1 MADKTLF
8 GRLRRL
14 FSTNVIV
21 RNVGGKKL
29 KVADTDQVQRQV
41 KSHLVDRYTKLHN
54 NLDLVGTG
62 YSTVHQ
68 IMAARLALFKDY
80 ETMDSDPIIS
90 SALDIYSDESTMK
103 SEYGSVLN
111 VKTENNNIKEI
122 LNNLFYDIMNIEFT
136 LWPWVRNMVKYGDFF
151 LYLDINEKY
160 GITNVVPLSPYEII
174 RSEGEEADNPYYTKF
189 YLESIEG
196 AHPYFGQRS
205 TSGKGKIEFENFQI
219 AHFRLSNDSN
229 FFPYGKS
236 MIEGTRKI
244 WKQLTL
250 MEDAMLIHRIM
261 RAPSKRVF
269 KIDIGN
275 IPPSEVD
282 NYMQRII
289 NKMKKTP
296 FVDEASGEYNLKYN
310 IQNLTE
316 DFFMPVRG
324 GDSGTEISEL
334 GGIDYDSTED
344 IEYLKNKLLASLR
357 IPKAF
362 LGFDEN
368 MGGKATLAAEDVRFA
383 RTIERIQRIIVSEL
397 TKIAVVHLYAQGYT
411 DEDLVNFELEL
422 ASPSTMYEQEKV
434 ELWGQK
440 VQLATDMTQDK
451 ILPTTWIYD
460 NVFKFSED
468 EKKEIERQIVLDQ
481 KNKFRYSQIE
491 MEGNDPAETGDAI
504 GTPSDMAAIGTSAEE
519 MPTPPDT
526 IAGSIFDT
534 GLDSGEDDRPEDQQ
548 GGRPPEMNKFG
559 KESGARGR
567 DPLGK
572 QAKNSSPKNKRN
584 LALAHY
590 DAIKNTMGKK
600 SKAII
605 NETNKVEEVEQE
617 YNEYK
622 EENGVD

>member
-1 MADKTLF
+1 MADTTLF

-29 KVADTDQVQRQV
+29 KIADTDQIQHQV
-41 KSHLVDRYTKLHN
+41 KSHLVDRYSKLHS
-54 NLDLVGTG
+54 NLDVMGTG

-68 IMAARLALFKDY
+68 IMAARLGLFKDY
-80 ETMDSDPIIS
+80 ESMDSDPIIS

-103 SEYGSVLN
+103 GEYGDV
-111 VKTENNNIKEI
+111 VKIKTDNENIKEI
-122 LNNLFYDIMNIEFT
+122 LNNLFYDIMNIEFN
-136 LWPWVRNMVKYGDFF
+136 LWPWVRNMVKYGDFY
-151 LYLDINEKY
+151 LYLDVSDKY
-160 GITNVVPLSPYEII
+160 GITNVVPLSPYEVV
-174 RSEGEEADNPYYTKF
+174 RAEGEDPKNPYYTKF

-196 AHPYFGQRS
+196 AHPYFGQSAGRAS
-205 TSGKGKIEFENFQI
+205 KNKIEFENFQI
-219 AHFRLSNDSN
+219 AHFRLASDSN
-229 FFPYGKS
+229 FLPYGKS
-236 MIEGTRKI
+236 MIEATRKI

-275 IPPSEVD
+275 IPPNEVD

-296 FVDEASGEYNLKYN
+296 FVDEATGEYNLKYN

-324 GDSGTEISEL
+324 GDSGTEINEL

-357 IPKAF
+357 VPKAF

-368 MGGKATLAAEDVRFA
+368 VGGKATLAAEDVRFA
-383 RTIERIQRIIVSEL
+383 RTIERIQRIVVSEL
-397 TKIAVVHLYAQGYT
+397 TKIAVVHLYSQGYV

-422 ASPSTMYEQEKV
+422 ASPSTMYEQEKI
-434 ELWGQK
+434 ELFGQK
-440 VQLATDMTQDK
+440 VSLARDMIQDK
-451 ILPTTWIYD
+451 ILPYNWVYD
-460 NVFKFSED
+460 NIFNFSD
-468 EKKEIERQIVLDQ
+468 KEKVQIENQIIDDQ
-481 KNKFRYSQIE
+481 KQKFRHSQIE
-491 MEGNDPAETGDAI
+491 MEGNDPMETGDAI
-504 GTPSDMAAIGTSAEE
+504 GTPSDMAAVGVAADA
-519 MPTPPDT
+519 PQTPPET
-526 IAGSIFDT
+526 LAGSIFDPFA
-534 GLDSGEDDRPEDQQ
+534 DSGEDERPEDEQ
-548 GGRPPEMNKFG
+548 GGRPEEMNHYG
-559 KESGARGR
+559 KDSGARGR

-572 QAKNSSPKNKRN
+572 QTKNRRP

-590 DAIKNTMGKK
+590 DALKKTMGVKK
-600 SKAII
+600 SKDII
-605 NETNKVEEVEQE
+605 NETKKVEEVEKE

-622 EENGVD
+622 EEKDKE

>member
-1 MADKTLF
+1 MADTTLF

-29 KVADTDQVQRQV
+29 KIADTDQVQKQV
-41 KSHLVDRYTKLHN
+41 KSHLVDRYSKLHT

-68 IMAARLALFKDY
+68 VMAARLALFKDY
-80 ETMDSDPIIS
+80 ESMDSDPIIS

-103 SEYGSVLN
+103 GQYGQVID
-111 VKTENNNIKEI
+111 VKSDNDNIKEI
-122 LNNLFYDIMNIEFT
+122 LNNLFYDIMNIEFN

-151 LYLDINEKY
+151 LHLDINEKY
-160 GITNVVPLSPYEII
+160 GITNVVPLSPYEVI
-174 RSEGEEADNPYYTKF
+174 RAEGEDPENPYYTKF

-196 AHPYFGQRS
+196 AHPYFGQK
-205 TSGKGKIEFENFQI
+205 TSGQGKIEFENFQI
-219 AHFRLSNDSN
+219 AHFRLANDSN
-229 FFPYGKS
+229 FLPYGKS
-236 MIEGTRKI
+236 MVESTRKI

-275 IPPSEVD
+275 IPPAEVD

-296 FVDEASGEYNLKYN
+296 IMDEATGEYNLKYN
-310 IQNLTE
+310 MQNLTE

-324 GDSGTEISEL
+324 GDSGTEINEL
-334 GGIDYDSTED
+334 SGIDYDSTED

-357 IPKAF
+357 VPKAF

-368 MGGKATLAAEDVRFA
+368 VGGKATLAAEDVRFA

-397 TKIAVVHLYAQGYT
+397 TKIAVVHLYSQGYT

-422 ASPSTMYEQEKV
+422 ASPSTMYEQEKI
-434 ELWGQK
+434 ELFGQK
-440 VQLATDMTQDK
+440 VSLARDMIQDK
-451 ILPTTWIYD
+451 ILPYEWIYD
-460 NVFKFSED
+460 NVFNFSD
-468 EKKEIERQIVLDQ
+468 KQKVEIENQIIDDQ
-481 KNKFRYSQIE
+481 KQKFRHSQIE
-491 MEGNDPAETGDAI
+491 MEGNDPQETGDAI
-504 GTPSDMAAIGTSAEE
+504 GTPSDMAAVGVGQDDAQ
-519 MPTPPDT
+519 TPPDT
-526 IAGSIFDT
+526 IAGSIFDPFP
-534 GLDSGEDDRPEDQQ
+534 DEEKEDERPEDQQ
-548 GGRPPEMNKFG
+548 GGRPKEMNKPF
-559 KESGARGR
+559 KDSGARGR

-572 QAKNSSPKNKRN
+572 QTKNRRP
-584 LALAHY
+584 LALAHF
-590 DAIKNTMGKK
+590 DALKNTMGKK

-605 NETNKVEEVEQE
+605 NETQKVDELEKE
-617 YNEYK
+617 YDEYK
-622 EENGVD
+622 NEKGKE

>member
-1 MADKTLF
+1 MADTTLF
-8 GRLRRL
+8 GRLQRL

-29 KVADTDQVQRQV
+29 KIADTDQVQKQV

-80 ETMDSDPIIS
+80 ESMDSDPIIS

-103 SEYGSVLN
+103 GEYGQVITIKS
-111 VKTENNNIKEI
+111 ENENIKEI
-122 LNNLFYDIMNIEFT
+122 LHNLFYDIMNVEFN

-151 LYLDINEKY
+151 LHLDINEKY
-160 GITNVVPLSPYEII
+160 GITNVVPLSPYEVV
-174 RSEGEEADNPYYTKF
+174 RAEGEDPENPYYTKF

-196 AHPYFGQRS
+196 ANQQFGQRAK
-205 TSGKGKIEFENFQI
+205 SGKKIEFENFQI
-219 AHFRLSNDSN
+219 AHFRLANDSN
-229 FFPYGKS
+229 FLPYGKS
-236 MIEGTRKI
+236 MIESTRKI

-275 IPPSEVD
+275 IPPAEVD

-296 FVDEASGEYNLKYN
+296 FMDESTGEYNLKYN

-324 GDSGTEISEL
+324 GDSGTEINEL

-357 IPKAF
+357 VPKAF

-368 MGGKATLAAEDVRFA
+368 VGGKATLAAEDVRFA
-383 RTIERIQRIIVSEL
+383 RTIERIQRIIISEL
-397 TKIAVVHLYAQGYT
+397 TKIAVVHLYSQGYT
-411 DEDLVNFELEL
+411 DADLVNFELDL
-422 ASPSTMYEQEKV
+422 ASPSTMYEQEKI
-434 ELWGQK
+434 ELLGQK
-440 VQLATDMTQDK
+440 VTLARDMISDK
-451 ILPTTWIYD
+451 ILPTTWVYD
-460 NVFKFSED
+460 NVFNFSSD
-468 EKKEIERQIVLDQ
+468 EKVEIENQIIEDQ
-481 KNKFRYSQIE
+481 KQKFRHSQIE
-491 MEGNDPAETGDAI
+491 MEGNDPQQSGESV
-504 GTPSDMAAIGTSAEE
+504 GTPSDMQSPGLFGGQQDQPQEDDSV
-519 MPTPPDT
+519 
-526 IAGSIFDT
+526 AGSIFDPFS
-534 GLDSGEDDRPEDQQ
+534 DEEEDERPEDEQ
-548 GGRPPEMNKFG
+548 GGRPQEMNKPF
-559 KESGARGR
+559 KDSGARGR

-572 QAKNSSPKNKRN
+572 QTKNRRP

-590 DAIKNTMGKK
+590 DALKKSMGTKK
-600 SKAII
+600 SKSII
-605 NETNKVEEVEQE
+605 QETNQVDELEKE

-622 EENGVD
+622 EENQEK

>member
-1 MADKTLF
+1 MADKSLF
-8 GRLRRL
+8 GRLQRL

-29 KVADTDQVQRQV
+29 KIADTDQVQKQV
-41 KSHLVDRYTKLHN
+41 KSHLVDRYSKLHT

-68 IMAARLALFKDY
+68 VMAARLALFKDY
-80 ETMDSDPIIS
+80 ESMDSDPIIS

-103 SEYGSVLN
+103 GEYGQVIDI
-111 VKTENNNIKEI
+111 KTDNENIKEI
-122 LNNLFYDIMNIEFT
+122 LNNLFYDIMNIEFN

-151 LYLDINEKY
+151 LHLDISEKY
-160 GITNVVPLSPYEII
+160 GITNVVPLSPYEVI
-174 RSEGEEADNPYYTKF
+174 RAEGEDPENPYYTKF

-196 AHPYFGQRS
+196 AHPYFGQKS
-205 TSGKGKIEFENFQI
+205 NKGKIEFENFQI
-219 AHFRLSNDSN
+219 AHFRLANDSN
-229 FFPYGKS
+229 FLPYGKS
-236 MIEGTRKI
+236 MVESTRKI

-275 IPPSEVD
+275 IPPAEVD

-296 FVDEASGEYNLKYN
+296 IMDESTGEYNLKYN
-310 IQNLTE
+310 MQNLTE

-334 GGIDYDSTED
+334 SGIDYDSTED

-357 IPKAF
+357 VPKAF

-368 MGGKATLAAEDVRFA
+368 VGGKATLAAEDVRFA

-397 TKIAVVHLYAQGYT
+397 TKIAVVHLYSQGYT
-411 DEDLVNFELEL
+411 DEDLVNFELKL
-422 ASPSTMYEQEKV
+422 ASPSTMYEQEKI
-434 ELWGQK
+434 ELFGQK
-440 VQLATDMTQDK
+440 VSLARDMIQDK
-451 ILPTTWIYD
+451 ILPYEWVYD
-460 NVFKFSED
+460 NIFNFSD
-468 EKKEIERQIVLDQ
+468 KQKVEIENQIIEDQ
-481 KNKFRYSQIE
+481 KQKFRHSQIE
-491 MEGNDPAETGDAI
+491 MEGNDPMSSGESI
-504 GTPSDMAAIGTSAEE
+504 GTPSDMAAVGIGADDTA
-519 MPTPPDT
+519 TPPDT
-526 IAGSIFDT
+526 AAGSIFDPF
-534 GLDSGEDDRPEDQQ
+534 DSGEDERPEDEQ
-548 GGRPPEMNKFG
+548 GGRPQEMNKPF
-559 KESGARGR
+559 KDSGARGR

-572 QAKNSSPKNKRN
+572 QTKNRRP
-584 LALAHY
+584 LALAHF
-590 DAIKNTMGKK
+590 DALKNTMGKK
-600 SKAII
+600 SKDII
-605 NETNKVEEVEQE
+605 NETKKVDELEKE

-622 EENGVD
+622 EEKGKE

>member
-1 MADKTLF
+1 MADKSLF
-8 GRLRRL
+8 GRLQRL

-29 KVADTDQVQRQV
+29 KIADTDQVQKQV

-68 IMAARLALFKDY
+68 VMAARLALFKDY
-80 ETMDSDPIIS
+80 ESMDSDPIIS

-103 SEYGSVLN
+103 GEYGQVVSIKSDN
-111 VKTENNNIKEI
+111 ENIKEI
-122 LNNLFYDIMNIEFT
+122 LNNLFYDIMNIEFN

-151 LYLDINEKY
+151 LHLDISEKY
-160 GITNVVPLSPYEII
+160 GITNVIPLSPYELI
-174 RSEGEEADNPYYTKF
+174 RSEGEDETNPYYTKF
-189 YLESIEG
+189 YMESIEG
-196 AHPYFGQRS
+196 AHPYFGQK
-205 TSGKGKIEFENFQI
+205 TSGQGRIEFENFQI
-219 AHFRLSNDSN
+219 AHFRLANDSN
-229 FFPYGKS
+229 FLPYGKS
-236 MIEGTRKI
+236 MIESTRKI

-275 IPPSEVD
+275 IPPAEVD

-296 FVDEASGEYNLKYN
+296 VIDEATGEYNLKYN

-324 GDSGTEISEL
+324 GDSGTEINEL

-357 IPKAF
+357 VPKAF

-368 MGGKATLAAEDVRFA
+368 VGGKATLAAEDVRFA

-397 TKIAVVHLYAQGYT
+397 TKIAVVHLYSQGYT
-411 DEDLVNFELEL
+411 DADLVNFELEL
-422 ASPSTMYEQEKV
+422 ASPSTMYEQEKI
-434 ELWGQK
+434 ELFGQK
-440 VQLATDMTQDK
+440 VNLARDMISDK
-451 ILPTTWIYD
+451 ILPYNWVYD
-460 NVFKFSED
+460 NVFNFSD
-468 EKKEIERQIVLDQ
+468 KEKIDIENQIIEDQ
-481 KNKFRYSQIE
+481 KQKFRHSQIE
-491 MEGNDPAETGDAI
+491 MEGNDPMETGDAI
-504 GTPSDMAAIGTSAEE
+504 GTPSDMAAVGVGQDDAQI
-519 MPTPPDT
+519 PPDT
-526 IAGSIFDT
+526 IAGSIFDPFP
-534 GLDSGEDDRPEDQQ
+534 DEPKDDRPEDEQ
-548 GGRPPEMNKFG
+548 GGRPKEMNKPF
-559 KESGARGR
+559 KDSGARGR

-572 QAKNSSPKNKRN
+572 QTKNRRP

-590 DAIKNTMGKK
+590 DALKKTMGKK

-605 NETNKVEEVEQE
+605 NETQKVEEVEQE

-622 EENGVD
+622 NEKDVD

>member
-1 MADKTLF
+1 MADTTLF
-8 GRLRRL
+8 GRLQRL

-29 KVADTDQVQRQV
+29 KVADTDQVQKQV

-68 IMAARLALFKDY
+68 VMAARLAFFKDY
-80 ETMDSDPIIS
+80 ESMDSDPIIS

-103 SEYGSVLN
+103 GQYGEVVSI
-111 VKTENNNIKEI
+111 KTDNENIKEI
-122 LNNLFYDIMNIEFT
+122 LHNLFYDIMNIEFN

-151 LYLDINEKY
+151 LHLDINEKY
-160 GITNVVPLSPYEII
+160 GITNVVPLSPYEVV
-174 RSEGEEADNPYYTKF
+174 RAEGEDPENPYYTKF

-196 AHPYFGQRS
+196 AHPYFGQKS
-205 TSGKGKIEFENFQI
+205 SKGKVEFENFQI
-219 AHFRLSNDSN
+219 AHFRLANDSN
-229 FFPYGKS
+229 FLPYGKS
-236 MIEGTRKI
+236 MVESTRKI

-275 IPPSEVD
+275 IPPNEVD

-296 FVDEASGEYNLKYN
+296 FLDNDTGEYNLKYN

-316 DFFMPVRG
+316 DFFLPVRG
-324 GDSGTEISEL
+324 GDSGTEINEL
-334 GGIDYDSTED
+334 SGIDYDSTED
-344 IEYLKNKLLASLR
+344 VEYLKNKLLASLR
-357 IPKAF
+357 VPKAF

-368 MGGKATLAAEDVRFA
+368 VGGKATLAAEDVRFA

-397 TKIAVVHLYAQGYT
+397 TKIAVVHLYSQGYT

-422 ASPSTMYEQEKV
+422 ASPSTMYEQEKI
-434 ELWGQK
+434 ELLGQK
-440 VQLATDMTQDK
+440 VTLARDMISDK
-451 ILPTTWIYD
+451 ILPYQWIYD
-460 NVFKFSED
+460 NVFNFSDD
-468 EKKEIERQIVLDQ
+468 EKVKIQNQIIDDQ
-481 KNKFRYSQIE
+481 KEKFRHSQIE
-491 MEGNDPAETGDAI
+491 MEGNDPQQSGESV
-504 GTPSDMAAIGTSAEE
+504 GTPSDMQSGGMFGQQQEPQQDDDSV
-519 MPTPPDT
+519 
-526 IAGSIFDT
+526 AGSIFDPF
-534 GLDSGEDDRPEDQQ
+534 DDGEDERPEDQQ
-548 GGRPPEMNKFG
+548 GGRPQEMNKPF
-559 KESGARGR
+559 KDSGARGR

-572 QAKNSSPKNKRN
+572 QTKNRRP

-590 DAIKNTMGKK
+590 DALKKTMGDKK
-600 SKAII
+600 SKDII
-605 NETNKVEEVEQE
+605 QETTQVDELEKE

-622 EENGVD
+622 EEKGKE

>member
-1 MADKTLF
+1 MADKSLF
-8 GRLRRL
+8 GRLQRL

-29 KVADTDQVQRQV
+29 KIADTDQVQRQV

-80 ETMDSDPIIS
+80 ESMDSDPIIS

-103 SEYGSVLN
+103 GEYGEVVTIKSDN
-111 VKTENNNIKEI
+111 ENIKEI
-122 LNNLFYDIMNIEFT
+122 LHNLFYDIMNIEFN

-151 LYLDINEKY
+151 LHLDINEKY

-174 RSEGEEADNPYYTKF
+174 RAEGEDPENPYYTKF

-196 AHPYFGQRS
+196 AHPYFGQKS
-205 TSGKGKIEFENFQI
+205 SSKGKIEFENFQI
-219 AHFRLSNDSN
+219 AHFRLANDSN
-229 FFPYGKS
+229 FLPYGKS
-236 MIEGTRKI
+236 MIESTRKI

-275 IPPSEVD
+275 IPPNEVD

-296 FVDEASGEYNLKYN
+296 FLDENTGEYNLKYN

-316 DFFMPVRG
+316 DFFLPVRG
-324 GDSGTEISEL
+324 GDSGTEINEL

-344 IEYLKNKLLASLR
+344 VEYLKGKLLASLR
-357 IPKAF
+357 VPKAF

-368 MGGKATLAAEDVRFA
+368 VGGKATLAAEDVRFA

-397 TKIAVVHLYAQGYT
+397 TKIAVVHLYSQGYV

-422 ASPSTMYEQEKV
+422 ASPSTMYEQEKI
-434 ELWGQK
+434 ELFGQK
-440 VQLATDMTQDK
+440 VNLARDMLSDK
-451 ILPTTWIYD
+451 ILPYQWIYD
-460 NVFKFSED
+460 NIFNFSD
-468 EKKEIERQIVLDQ
+468 KEKVQIENQIIDDQ
-481 KNKFRYSQIE
+481 KQKFRHSQIE
-491 MEGNDPAETGDAI
+491 MEGNDPMETGDAI
-504 GTPSDMAAIGTSAEE
+504 GTPSDMAAVGIGQDDAQ
-519 MPTPPDT
+519 TPPDT
-526 IAGSIFDT
+526 IAGSIFDPFPEEEK
-534 GLDSGEDDRPEDQQ
+534 EDDRPEDQQ
-548 GGRPPEMNKFG
+548 GGRPQEMNKPF
-559 KESGARGR
+559 KDSGARGR

-572 QAKNSSPKNKRN
+572 QTKNRRG

-590 DAIKNTMGKK
+590 DALKKTMGKK
-600 SKAII
+600 SKNII
-605 NETNKVEEVEQE
+605 QETNQVDELEKE

-622 EENGVD
+622 EENGDN

>member
-1 MADKTLF
+1 MADTTLF
-8 GRLRRL
+8 GRLQRL

-29 KVADTDQVQRQV
+29 KIADTDQVQKQV
-41 KSHLVDRYTKLHN
+41 KSHLVDRYSKLHN

-68 IMAARLALFKDY
+68 VMAARLALFKDY
-80 ETMDSDPIIS
+80 ESMDSDPIIS

-103 SEYGSVLN
+103 GQYGQVVEIKSDN
-111 VKTENNNIKEI
+111 ENIKEI
-122 LNNLFYDIMNIEFT
+122 LHNLFYDIMNIEFN

-151 LYLDINEKY
+151 LHLDINEKY
-160 GITNVVPLSPYEII
+160 GITNVVPLSPYEVV
-174 RSEGEEADNPYYTKF
+174 RAEGEDPENPYYTKF

-196 AHPYFGQRS
+196 AHPYFGQKS
-205 TSGKGKIEFENFQI
+205 SGKGKIEFENFQI
-219 AHFRLSNDSN
+219 AHFRLANDSN
-229 FFPYGKS
+229 FLPYGKS
-236 MIEGTRKI
+236 MIESTRKI

-275 IPPSEVD
+275 IPPNEVD

-296 FVDEASGEYNLKYN
+296 FVDETTGEYNLKYN

-324 GDSGTEISEL
+324 GDSGTEINEL

-344 IEYLKNKLLASLR
+344 VEYLKNKLLASLR
-357 IPKAF
+357 VPKAF

-368 MGGKATLAAEDVRFA
+368 VGGKATLAAEDVRFA

-397 TKIAVVHLYAQGYT
+397 TKIAVVHLYSQGYT

-422 ASPSTMYEQEKV
+422 ASPSTMYEQEKI
-434 ELWGQK
+434 ELFGQK
-440 VQLATDMTQDK
+440 VSLARDMLQDK
-451 ILPTTWIYD
+451 ILPYEWIYN
-460 NVFKFSED
+460 NVFNFSEK
-468 EKKEIERQIVLDQ
+468 EKVEIESQIIEDQ
-481 KNKFRYSQIE
+481 KQKFRHSQIE
-491 MEGNDPAETGDAI
+491 MEGNDPMASGEAV
-504 GTPSDMAAIGTSAEE
+504 GTPSSMASVGIGADDVA
-519 MPTPPDT
+519 TPPDT
-526 IAGSIFDT
+526 AAGSVFDPFYEE
-534 GLDSGEDDRPEDQQ
+534 GEDNRPEDQQ
-548 GGRPPEMNKFG
+548 GGRPQEMNKPF
-559 KESGARGR
+559 KDSGARGR

-572 QAKNSSPKNKRN
+572 QTKNRRP

-590 DAIKNTMGKK
+590 DALKKTMGNK
-600 SKAII
+600 SKSII
-605 NETNKVEEVEQE
+605 QETNQVDELEKE

-622 EENGVD
+622 EEKGKE

>member
-1 MADKTLF
+1 MADKSLF
-8 GRLRRL
+8 GRLQRL

-29 KVADTDQVQRQV
+29 KIADTDQVQKQV

-68 IMAARLALFKDY
+68 VMAARLALFKDY
-80 ETMDSDPIIS
+80 ESMDSDPIIS

-103 SEYGSVLN
+103 GEYGQVIDI
-111 VKTENNNIKEI
+111 KTDNENIKEI
-122 LNNLFYDIMNIEFT
+122 LNNLFYDIMNIEFN

-151 LYLDINEKY
+151 LHLDINEKY

-174 RSEGEEADNPYYTKF
+174 RSEGEDETNPYYTKF
-189 YLESIEG
+189 YMESIEG
-196 AHPYFGQRS
+196 AHPYFGQK
-205 TSGKGKIEFENFQI
+205 TSGTGRIEFENFQI
-219 AHFRLSNDSN
+219 AHFRLANDSN
-229 FFPYGKS
+229 FLPYGKS
-236 MIEGTRKI
+236 MVESTRKI

-275 IPPSEVD
+275 IPPNEVD

-296 FVDEASGEYNLKYN
+296 FVDENTGEYNLKYN

-316 DFFMPVRG
+316 DFFLPVRG
-324 GDSGTEISEL
+324 GDSGTQIDEL

-357 IPKAF
+357 VPKAF

-368 MGGKATLAAEDVRFA
+368 VGGKATLAAEDVRFA

-397 TKIAVVHLYAQGYT
+397 TKIAVVHLYSQGYT
-411 DEDLVNFELEL
+411 DEDLVNFELNL
-422 ASPSTMYEQEKV
+422 ASPSTMYEQEKI
-434 ELWGQK
+434 ELFGQK
-440 VQLATDMTQDK
+440 VSLARDMIQDK
-451 ILPTTWIYD
+451 ILPTDWVYNNI
-460 NVFKFSED
+460 FKFSDD
-468 EKKEIERQIVLDQ
+468 EKVEIEKQIIEDQ
-481 KNKFRYSQIE
+481 KQKFRHSQIE
-491 MEGNDPAETGDAI
+491 MEGNDPQETGDAI
-504 GTPSDMAAIGTSAEE
+504 GTPSDMAAVGIGADDAQ
-519 MPTPPDT
+519 TPPDT
-526 IAGSIFDT
+526 IAGSIFDPF
-534 GLDSGEDDRPEDQQ
+534 DDGEDERPEDQQ
-548 GGRPPEMNKFG
+548 GGRPQEMNKPF
-559 KESGARGR
+559 KDSGARGR

-572 QAKNSSPKNKRN
+572 QTKNRRP
-584 LALAHY
+584 LALAHF
-590 DAIKNTMGKK
+590 DALKKTMGKK
-600 SKAII
+600 SKDII
-605 NETNKVEEVEQE
+605 NETKKADEMEKE
-617 YNEYK
+617 YDEYK
-622 EENGVD
+622 KENGVD

>member
-8 GRLRRL
+8 GRLQRL
-14 FSTNVIV
+14 FATNVIV

-29 KVADTDQVQRQV
+29 KIADTDQVQKQV
-41 KSHLVDRYTKLHN
+41 KSHLVDRYSKLHT

-80 ETMDSDPIIS
+80 ESMDSDPIIS

-103 SEYGSVLN
+103 GQYGQVID
-111 VKTENNNIKEI
+111 VKTDNENIKEI
-122 LNNLFYDIMNIEFT
+122 LNNLFYDIMNIEFN

-151 LYLDINEKY
+151 LHLDISEKY
-160 GITNVVPLSPYEII
+160 GITNVIPLSPYEVV
-174 RSEGEEADNPYYTKF
+174 RAEGEDPENPYYTKF

-196 AHPYFGQRS
+196 AHPYFGQRN
-205 TSGKGKIEFENFQI
+205 SGKGKIEFENFQI
-219 AHFRLSNDSN
+219 AHFRLANDSN
-229 FFPYGKS
+229 FLPYGKS
-236 MIEGTRKI
+236 MVESTRKI

-275 IPPSEVD
+275 IPPAEVD

-296 FVDEASGEYNLKYN
+296 IIDETTGEYNLKYN
-310 IQNLTE
+310 MQNLTE

-357 IPKAF
+357 VPKAF

-368 MGGKATLAAEDVRFA
+368 VGGKATLAAEDVRFA

-397 TKIAVVHLYAQGYT
+397 TKVAVVHLYSQGYT
-411 DEDLVNFELEL
+411 DADLVNFELEL
-422 ASPSTMYEQEKV
+422 ASPSTMYEQEKI
-434 ELWGQK
+434 ELLGQK
-440 VQLATDMTQDK
+440 VNLARDMISDK
-451 ILPTTWIYD
+451 ILPTDWVYD
-460 NVFKFSED
+460 NVFNFSAEQKVD
-468 EKKEIERQIVLDQ
+468 IEKQIIDDQ
-481 KNKFRYSQIE
+481 KQKFRHSQIE
-491 MEGNDPAETGDAI
+491 MEGNDPQETGDAI
-504 GTPSDMAAIGTSAEE
+504 GTPSDMAAVGIGQDDAQ
-519 MPTPPDT
+519 TPPDT
-526 IAGSIFDT
+526 IAGSIFDPFPESEET
-534 GLDSGEDDRPEDQQ
+534 EDERPEDEQ
-548 GGRPPEMNKFG
+548 GGRPQEMNKPF
-559 KESGARGR
+559 KDSGARGR

-572 QAKNSSPKNKRN
+572 QTKNRRP

-590 DAIKNTMGKK
+590 DALKKTMGKK
-600 SKAII
+600 SKDII
-605 NETNKVEEVEQE
+605 NETKKVDEIEKE
-617 YNEYK
+617 YDEYK
-622 EENGVD
+622 KENSVD

>member
-1 MADKTLF
+1 MADTTLF

-29 KVADTDQVQRQV
+29 KIADTDQIQHQV
-41 KSHLVDRYTKLHN
+41 KSHLVDRYSKLHS
-54 NLDLVGTG
+54 NLDVMGTG

-68 IMAARLALFKDY
+68 IMAARLGLFKDY
-80 ETMDSDPIIS
+80 ESMDSDPIIS

-103 SEYGSVLN
+103 GEYGDV
-111 VKTENNNIKEI
+111 VKIKTDNENIKEI
-122 LNNLFYDIMNIEFT
+122 LNNLFYDIMNIEFN
-136 LWPWVRNMVKYGDFF
+136 LWPWVRNMVKYGDFY
-151 LYLDINEKY
+151 LYLDVSDKY
-160 GITNVVPLSPYEII
+160 GITNVVPLSPYEVV
-174 RSEGEEADNPYYTKF
+174 RAEGEDPKNPYYTKF

-196 AHPYFGQRS
+196 AHPYFGQSAARAS
-205 TSGKGKIEFENFQI
+205 KNKIEFENFQI
-219 AHFRLSNDSN
+219 AHFRLASDSN
-229 FFPYGKS
+229 FLPYGKS
-236 MIEGTRKI
+236 MIEATRKI

-275 IPPSEVD
+275 IPPNEVD

-296 FVDEASGEYNLKYN
+296 FVDEATGEYNLKYN

-357 IPKAF
+357 VPKAF

-368 MGGKATLAAEDVRFA
+368 VGGKATLAAEDVRFA
-383 RTIERIQRIIVSEL
+383 RTIERIQRIVISEL
-397 TKIAVVHLYAQGYT
+397 TKIAVVHLYSQGYT

-434 ELWGQK
+434 ELLGRK
-440 VQLATDMTQDK
+440 VTLARDMIQDK
-451 ILPTTWIYD
+451 ILPTEWVYN
-460 NVFKFSED
+460 NVFNFSDD
-468 EKKEIERQIVLDQ
+468 EKVQIQNQIIQDQ
-481 KNKFRYSQIE
+481 KEKFRHSQIE
-491 MEGNDPAETGDAI
+491 MEGNDPQASGEAI
-504 GTPSDMAAIGTSAEE
+504 GTPSDMAAVGISADDTQ
-519 MPTPPDT
+519 TPPDT
-526 IAGSIFDT
+526 IAGSIFDPFP
-534 GLDSGEDDRPEDQQ
+534 DSGEDERPEDEQ
-548 GGRPPEMNKFG
+548 GGRPEEMNHYG
-559 KESGARGR
+559 KDSAARGR

-572 QAKNSSPKNKRN
+572 QTKNRRP

-590 DAIKNTMGKK
+590 DALKKTMGVKK
-600 SKAII
+600 SKDII
-605 NETNKVEEVEQE
+605 NETKKVEEVEKE

-622 EENGVD
+622 EEKGKE

>member
-1 MADKTLF
+1 MADKSLF
-8 GRLRRL
+8 GRLQRL

-29 KVADTDQVQRQV
+29 KIADTDQVQKQV
-41 KSHLVDRYTKLHN
+41 KSHLVDRYSKLHT

-68 IMAARLALFKDY
+68 VMAARLALFKDY
-80 ETMDSDPIIS
+80 ESMDSDPIIS

-103 SEYGSVLN
+103 GQYGQVIE
-111 VKTENNNIKEI
+111 VKTDNENIKEI
-122 LNNLFYDIMNIEFT
+122 LNNLFYDIMNIEFN

-151 LYLDINEKY
+151 LHLDISEKY
-160 GITNVVPLSPYEII
+160 GITNVVPLSPYEVV
-174 RSEGEEADNPYYTKF
+174 RAEGEDPENPYYTKF

-196 AHPYFGQRS
+196 AHPYFGQKS
-205 TSGKGKIEFENFQI
+205 SKGKIEFENFQI
-219 AHFRLSNDSN
+219 AHFRLANDSN
-229 FFPYGKS
+229 FLPYGKS
-236 MIEGTRKI
+236 MVESTRKI

-275 IPPSEVD
+275 IPPAEVD

-296 FVDEASGEYNLKYN
+296 IMDETTGEYNLKYN
-310 IQNLTE
+310 MQNLTE

-324 GDSGTEISEL
+324 SDSGTEINEL
-334 GGIDYDSTED
+334 SGIDYDSTED

-357 IPKAF
+357 VPKAF

-368 MGGKATLAAEDVRFA
+368 VGGKATLAAEDVRFA

-397 TKIAVVHLYAQGYT
+397 TKIAVVHLYSQGYT

-422 ASPSTMYEQEKV
+422 ASPSTMYEQEKI
-434 ELWGQK
+434 ELLGQK
-440 VQLATDMTQDK
+440 VSLARDMISDK
-451 ILPTTWIYD
+451 ILPTDWVYD
-460 NVFKFSED
+460 NVFNFS
-468 EKKEIERQIVLDQ
+468 KEQKVDIEAQIIDDQ
-481 KNKFRYSQIE
+481 KQKFRHSQIE
-491 MEGNDPAETGDAI
+491 MEGNDPMASGESI
-504 GTPSDMAAIGTSAEE
+504 GTPSDMAAVGIGQDDAQ
-519 MPTPPDT
+519 TPPDT
-526 IAGSIFDT
+526 VAGSIFDPF
-534 GLDSGEDDRPEDQQ
+534 DDGEDERPEDQQ
-548 GGRPPEMNKFG
+548 GGRPQEMNKPF
-559 KESGARGR
+559 KDSGARGR

-572 QAKNSSPKNKRN
+572 QTKNRKP

-590 DAIKNTMGKK
+590 DALKKTMGVKK
-600 SKAII
+600 SKDII
-605 NETNKVEEVEQE
+605 QETNQVEEMNKE

-622 EENGVD
+622 EEKGKE